1 MANGST
7 LSVFVQKC
15 VVNQLKLVEI
25 GFVVINYNYAF
36 CVWGLWQSVTDYM
49 SDMGVRSTITALQN
63 SLTLLIANSS
73 VI

>member
-1 MANGST
+1 M
-7 LSVFVQKC
+7 
-15 VVNQLKLVEI
+15 VNQLKLVET

-36 CVWGLWQSVTDYM
+36 CVLGLWRSVTDYV

-63 SLTLLIANSS
+63 RLTLLIENSS